1 MSLQITN
8 EVTIIGSGISGTILA
23 ALLQQANRTSISILS
38 ESKEGDGFENSDIQ
52 LYGRVYNI
60 AVSYLH
66 DVDGMVKYV
75 LDKLQTQIDDLIKY
89 FEVVEGVP
97 VEAGKILYR
106 NRSFPKFEAELK
118 SLFLDE
124 SSKIDDFFRVCLG
137 INEESMKSLTNEKF
151 GTKDIP
157 LFLKYCRTTYKDF
170 IRSYQFSSK
179 LANVFMSFAP
189 WEDISLIAMSTYWQQ
204 ISSIAITKDG
214 FKQIYSRLLTKFIT
228 QGGRYFGYIPIRNIK
243 NNCDRYSIELEDG
256 TLIQSKVLVFTKSR
270 AILNKYNLGVYE
282 LHKPNTRYPSN
293 IFFLKL
299 NDRLNFTQ
307 TPAYLRCR
315 FLSGESYHRLNF
327 SYLENNIVKVEFLG
341 ELPID
346 YNLLYRSIA
355 KCLSDIGYEAGFEV
369 VGIYSNHQVFAMTGI
384 ADGVLYCWA
393 HSTEE
398 IIKNP
403 LGKLAVKSG
412 IYCLGD
418 WGTGYFYAG
427 EIYAR
432 EINKFLKFNERVKP

>member
-1 MSLQITN
+1 VSSQITN
-8 EVTIIGSGISGTILA
+8 DITIIGSGITGTILA
-23 ALLQQANRTSISILS
+23 TLLQQTNRIAIGILGDC
-38 ESKEGDGFENSDIQ
+38 KEGDGFENSDIQ
-52 LYGRVYNI
+52 LYGQIYNI
-60 AVSYLH
+60 VVSYLH

-75 LDKLQTQIDDLIKY
+75 LHKLQIQIDDLIKD
-89 FEVVEGVP
+89 FEVIECVP

-106 NRSFPKFEAELK
+106 DRLFSKFETDLI
-118 SLFLDE
+118 SFFPDE
-124 SSKIDDFFRVCLG
+124 STKIADFFRVCLG
-137 INEESMKSLTNEKF
+137 INEESMKSLTDEKF

-157 LFLKYCRTTYKDF
+157 LFLKYYRTTYKDF
-170 IRSYQFSSK
+170 LRNYQFSDK
-179 LANVFMSFAP
+179 LENVLMSFAP
-189 WEDISLIAMSTYWQQ
+189 WEDISLIAMSTYWSQ

-228 QGGRYFGYIPIRNIK
+228 QGGRYLAYIPICNIK
-243 NNCDRYSIELEDG
+243 NNGDYYSIELEDG
-256 TLIQSKVLVFTKSR
+256 TLIQSKVLAFTKSR
-270 AILNKYNLGVYE
+270 AILNEYNLGVYE

-299 NDRLNFTQ
+299 NGRLNFTQ
-307 TPAYLRCR
+307 TPAYLRYR

-346 YNLLYRSIA
+346 YNYLYHSIT

-369 VGIYSNHQVFAMTGI
+369 VGIFSNQQVFAMTGI

-403 LGKLAVKSG
+403 LGKLAVKPG
-412 IYCLGD
+412 IYCMGD

-432 EINKFLKFNERVKP
+432 EINKFLKLSERVKP